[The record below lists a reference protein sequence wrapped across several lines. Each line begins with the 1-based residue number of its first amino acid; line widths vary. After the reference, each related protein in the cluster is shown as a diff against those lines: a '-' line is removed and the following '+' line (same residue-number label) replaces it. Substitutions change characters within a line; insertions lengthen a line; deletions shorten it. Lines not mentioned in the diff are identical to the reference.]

1 MRRWH
6 RPQVELLESRCLL
19 AITLTGVLAN
29 DTAPGNTTNS
39 DGLTFDPTV
48 GGTLSDANP
57 ITSFLA
63 GVNAGPVTYDALPL
77 VQGDHSYTLS
87 QSFLATAN
95 GGSLPDG
102 VYTVH
107 LQAMNSLSQTANL
120 DVTFTLDTS
129 KPTVSVATAA
139 AFTDDVT
146 PHVTVTAT
154 DPSGLVNGTA
164 VNLDVDLNND
174 DNFADAGE
182 ADRTQSTLYGG
193 RSYFELTPAL
203 PATPPSGPYLVQL
216 RARVSDAAGNEGT
229 SPVQELK
236 IDTVGNTILED
247 YVNTADP
254 SYSYTLNKT
263 ITGSGY
269 TAYIY
274 DMISQTW
281 RTTADVDK
289 PVWHHWLQVIVPTGT
304 LNHSALL
311 WIDGGSNTAAAPTSA
326 NAGLAAL
333 AVADHSVGVYI
344 PDVPSEPLTFTG
356 DPGNPRSE
364 DDIIAYTF
372 NQYVM
377 HYGEPGNDTWPLLLP
392 MVKSAVRAMDTAQ
405 SVVPGIVAGA
415 HVDNFVVT
423 GYSKRGW
430 TTWLTAAVDPRVIGI
445 IPGVFDALNL
455 DESMQHH
462 YGFYGFFSF
471 AIDPYTAFNI
481 PQDVFTAAG
490 QELGRVVDPYRYLNN
505 GHFDIPKLGINSA
518 GDEFFVPDSAQ
529 FYFGDEPGTSNYL
542 RYIPNVGHG
551 LNSTDPAEST
561 LTFYNA
567 VINNLPLPQFSWT
580 IQQDGQIRVTTV
592 DAPSD
597 VVVWQGTNPSTPRF
611 PQQRR
616 AHHLHQL
623 VAIGI
628 QRRVSDQRIDA
639 GQPRRHGVFRAV
651 DVPQPHPGA
660 TLHLHHPDP
669 GAQQHAAR
677 ELAIRFA
684 ARRAGGRPQWP
695 GQRPGLHRQLVE
707 VGTGLHRRPG
717 QRGRHRLGEP
727 DANDAGNC
735 QPECGR
741 HAAGR

>member
-19 AITLTGVLAN
+19 AITLTGALAN

-229 SPVQELK
+229 SPSARLK

-274 DMISQTW
+274 DMISQTGAP
-281 RTTADVDK
+281 R
-289 PVWHHWLQVIVPTGT
+289 
-304 LNHSALL
+304 
-311 WIDGGSNTAAAPTSA
+311 PTSTSRS
-326 NAGLAAL
+326 G
-333 AVADHSVGVYI
+333 
-344 PDVPSEPLTFTG
+344 TTG
-356 DPGNPRSE
+356 C
-364 DDIIAYTF
+364 
-372 NQYVM
+372 
-377 HYGEPGNDTWPLLLP
+377 
-392 MVKSAVRAMDTAQ
+392 K
-405 SVVPGIVAGA
+405 
-415 HVDNFVVT
+415 
-423 GYSKRGW
+423 
-430 TTWLTAAVDPRVIGI
+430 
-445 IPGVFDALNL
+445 
-455 DESMQHH
+455 
-462 YGFYGFFSF
+462 
-471 AIDPYTAFNI
+471 
-481 PQDVFTAAG
+481 
-490 QELGRVVDPYRYLNN
+490 
-505 GHFDIPKLGINSA
+505 
-518 GDEFFVPDSAQ
+518 
-529 FYFGDEPGTSNYL
+529 
-542 RYIPNVGHG
+542 
-551 LNSTDPAEST
+551 
-561 LTFYNA
+561 
-567 VINNLPLPQFSWT
+567 
-580 IQQDGQIRVTTV
+580 
-592 DAPSD
+592 
-597 VVVWQGTNPSTPRF
+597 
-611 PQQRR
+611 
-616 AHHLHQL
+616 
-623 VAIGI
+623 
-628 QRRVSDQRIDA
+628 
-639 GQPRRHGVFRAV
+639 
-651 DVPQPHPGA
+651 
-660 TLHLHHPDP
+660 
-669 GAQQHAAR
+669 
-677 ELAIRFA
+677 
-684 ARRAGGRPQWP
+684 
-695 GQRPGLHRQLVE
+695 
-707 VGTGLHRRPG
+707 
-717 QRGRHRLGEP
+717 
-727 DANDAGNC
+727 
-735 QPECGR
+735 
-741 HAAGR
+741 